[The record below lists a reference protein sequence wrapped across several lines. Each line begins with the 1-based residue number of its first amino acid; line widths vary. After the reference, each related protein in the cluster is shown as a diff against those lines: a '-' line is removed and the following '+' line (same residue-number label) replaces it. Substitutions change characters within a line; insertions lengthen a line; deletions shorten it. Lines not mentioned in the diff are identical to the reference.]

1 MATMTEER
9 QTRMHEDSMEIAG
22 TMPSGPAELAVSQ
35 NGMRKID
42 EAGIA
47 AEVILARN
55 GPEGMTEEELLAVEK
70 YRLLCTRILQV
81 ARSLKSKVFLVTS
94 AISKDGKS
102 LTTLNLAYGLSR
114 AAGKRT
120 LIMELDLRRPS
131 MKNLLGMRG
140 KAREMSF
147 LESDG
152 DWHDSLWQLRPNLH
166 ALLALTSSLRSDVLL
181 QSERM
186 TSCLAEAR
194 QEYDFIIMD
203 SAPLLSASDT
213 HALLPLVDQA
223 LFVVRADKTPI
234 DLAQEAVNLLG
245 GKALGCILNGVAD
258 LQNKE
263 YYDPDYVSAK
273 PV

>member
-1 MATMTEER
+1 MIEQPSDR
-9 QTRMHEDSMEIAG
+9 LKHDQTQLAEQPYSVG
-22 TMPSGPAELAVSQ
+22 TADLMLSDLGI
-35 NGMRKID
+35 RKID
-42 EAGIA
+42 ESGIA

-102 LTTLNLAYGLSR
+102 LTSLNLAYGLSR
-114 AAGKRT
+114 VQGKRT
-120 LIMELDLRRPS
+120 LLMELDLRRPS

-140 KAREMSF
+140 KREMSF
-147 LESDG
+147 LEADA

-166 ALLALTSSLRSDVLL
+166 ALLALTNSLRSDVLL

-186 TSCLAEAR
+186 GYCMAEAR
-194 QEYDFIIMD
+194 EEYDFIIMD
-203 SAPLLSASDT
+203 SAPMLSAADT

-234 DLAQEAVNLLG
+234 DLAQQALDLLG
-245 GKALGCILNGVAD
+245 GKALGCILNGVTD
-258 LQNKE
+258 LQKQE
-263 YYDPDYVSAK
+263 YYDPEYVSAK